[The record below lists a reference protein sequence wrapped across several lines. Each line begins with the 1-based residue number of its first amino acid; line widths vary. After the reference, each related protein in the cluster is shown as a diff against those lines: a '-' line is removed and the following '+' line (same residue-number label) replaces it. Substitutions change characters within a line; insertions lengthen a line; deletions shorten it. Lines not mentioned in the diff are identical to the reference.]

1 MIKLEFFS
9 WHINLIL
16 SNTFDSWIGYKTT
29 SEFFLIIPAF
39 SFEISSMVLPR
50 YWQWSNPI
58 AVNPTTKGFLI
69 IFVASNLPPR
79 PTSRITKSQFCLLKY
94 SNATAVSKANSDTNA
109 SYFSVIFFT
118 YDAISAKSELLI
130 GTPLILIRSL
140 KNFKNGDVNNP
151 VL

>member
-1 MIKLEFFS
+1 M
-9 WHINLIL
+9 
-16 SNTFDSWIGYKTT
+16 
-29 SEFFLIIPAF
+29 
-39 SFEISSMVLPR
+39 
-50 YWQWSNPI
+50 
-58 AVNPTTKGFLI
+58 
-69 IFVASNLPPR
+69 
-79 PTSRITKSQFCLLKY
+79 
-94 SNATAVSKANSDTNA
+94 SKANSDTNA